1 MALTT
6 PTTTSPVR
14 ERQPQELH
22 LTRRG
27 LLVVL
32 LILPLLAALFGFAAQ
47 QRGAPEFP
55 APPVEK
61 VVRGRILAADGTIL
75 ADGAVEDRHYPQ
87 GTLAANLLG
96 FTGAVQPDGRYG
108 LEGLEY
114 TMDAR
119 LQAGEDVHLTI
130 DPTMQAAAETQLA
143 NTIRQYEAENGA
155 AVILEVGTGR
165 VLAAA
170 SFPTFD
176 PNAWRSAQRP
186 QMLDRAFVQEY
197 EPGSVMKPFVVA
209 ALLQTGKLRPDEVI
223 DTPPSIRVGDKTFH
237 DVAYH
242 DPRLDI
248 PDILRYSSNSGM
260 INLSWRFTPQELHD
274 WLRRYGFGQAMDLHS
289 TFTRSGLLNAWQKWV
304 PQDQASNTI
313 GQNVSTTPLQ
323 LAAAYTVLAY
333 DGVYVPPRLVDTEE
347 VPPPH
352 RILAPEIAQSVRS
365 MLIHVV
371 EASSLRDAKIPG
383 MSVAGK
389 TGTADIFDRQLGRY
403 TDGDYALTFAGMF
416 PAEHPRVVMIVTVQK
431 PKLNKTS
438 TYVAAPL
445 FRAIGSEVVA
455 HWGLA
460 PGSVAFAESR

>member
-1 MALTT
+1 M
-6 PTTTSPVR
+6 
-14 ERQPQELH
+14 
-22 LTRRG
+22 
-27 LLVVL
+27 
-32 LILPLLAALFGFAAQ
+32 
-47 QRGAPEFP
+47 
-55 APPVEK
+55 
-61 VVRGRILAADGTIL
+61 
-75 ADGAVEDRHYPQ
+75 
-87 GTLAANLLG
+87 
-96 FTGAVQPDGRYG
+96 
-108 LEGLEY
+108 
-114 TMDAR
+114 
-119 LQAGEDVHLTI
+119 
-130 DPTMQAAAETQLA
+130 
-143 NTIRQYEAENGA
+143 
-155 AVILEVGTGR
+155 
-165 VLAAA
+165 
-170 SFPTFD
+170 
-176 PNAWRSAQRP
+176 
-186 QMLDRAFVQEY
+186 
-197 EPGSVMKPFVVA
+197 
-209 ALLQTGKLRPDEVI
+209 
-223 DTPPSIRVGDKTFH
+223 
-237 DVAYH
+237 
-242 DPRLDI
+242 
-248 PDILRYSSNSGM
+248 
-260 INLSWRFTPQELHD
+260 
-274 WLRRYGFGQAMDLHS
+274 
-289 TFTRSGLLNAWQKWV
+289 

-455 HWGLA
+455 HCGAGARERRVRGEPLRGGLHA
-460 PGSVAFAESR
+460 GRSGRSLTLCMLCRVVRVWRMLL